1 MDLRR
6 VLTIAGSDPSGGA
19 GVQADLKTFASFGLY
34 GESAIA
40 SLTAQNTCGVYGV
53 LDVPPAFLTDQI
65 DAVFS
70 DIRPD
75 AVKVGMLS
83 TAENVRAVAEALGR
97 HGAGNVVVDPVMV
110 ATSGGSL
117 MRGDAF
123 DALVGDLLPVADVV
137 TPNLPEAVAL
147 AGLDGEPADVG
158 GMVAAARAIA
168 RLTPGAVLVKGGHLT
183 GGESVDVLLPPGAA
197 EPVVMRA
204 PRVDTANTHGTGC
217 TLSSAIACGLAEGM
231 PLEDAVRRAKAYVG
245 RCLAAGL
252 DLGKGGGPMDHMAPW
267 RLAPAGGAACRGG
280 AAGEDGYGEGVR
292 ALVVGGS
299 PVRPAPGLLR
309 ALVLQ
314 ADVVVACD
322 SGADACREAGI
333 RIDVLVGDLDSVS
346 SEGLAYAH
354 AQDADERLCS
364 WEKDDTDL
372 GLAVAW
378 LRGRWPAG
386 VRATFTGVCGGRAD
400 HGLAVWGLLARAA
413 DLQAVVEEND
423 ASYRVLVAGSP
434 RGATWRLRPSDAG
447 RTASVVALAGGT
459 CVSEEGMHWDLDHAM
474 LDVLDDLGVSNIVV
488 APDARVTVHGGCAL
502 VALLR
507 ERDGK
512 GKTLRQGR
520 G

>member
-6 VLTIAGSDPSGGA
+6 VLTIAGSDSSGGA
-19 GVQADLKTFASFGLY
+19 GIQADLKTIAAFGLY

-40 SLTAQNTCGVYGV
+40 SLTAQNTCGVDGV
-53 LDVPPAFLTDQI
+53 LDVPPAFLTRQV

-83 TAENVRAVAEALGR
+83 TAENVRAAAAALARHRAE
-97 HGAGNVVVDPVMV
+97 NVVVDPVMV

-123 DALVGDLLPVADVV
+123 GALVDDLLPLADVV

-147 AGLDGEPADVG
+147 AGLEGEPDGVE
-158 GMVAAARAIA
+158 GMVEAARAIA
-168 RLTPGAVLVKGGHLT
+168 RLTPGAVLVKGGHLS
-183 GGESVDVLLPPGAA
+183 GGPESADVLLAPGSD
-197 EPVVMRA
+197 EPVVLRA
-204 PRVDTANTHGTGC
+204 PRVDTTDTHGTGC

-231 PLEDAVRRAKAYVG
+231 PLEGAVRRAKAYVG

-252 DLGKGGGPMDHMAPW
+252 DLGAGGGPMDHMAPW
-267 RLAPAGGAACRGG
+267 RLGRPTGTDAACPAA
-280 AAGEDGYGEGVR
+280 AAGTAVR

-299 PVRPAPGLLR
+299 PMRPSPELLR

-322 SGADACREAGI
+322 SGADACRAAGI
-333 RIDVLVGDLDSVS
+333 RVDVLVGDLDSVS
-346 SEGLAYAH
+346 PEGLSYARMCG
-354 AQDADERLCS
+354 AEERLCS

-378 LRGRWPAG
+378 LRERWPEG

-413 DLQAVVEEND
+413 DLGAVVEEDD
-423 ASYRVLVAGSP
+423 ASYRVLVAGSA
-434 RGATWRLRPSDAG
+434 RGGTWRLRPSDAG
-447 RTASVVALAGGT
+447 RTVSVVALAGGT
-459 CVSEEGMHWDLDHAM
+459 CVSEVGMHWGLDHAM

-488 APDARVTVHGGCAL
+488 APDARVAVHGGCAL

-507 ERDGK
+507 ARDDK
-512 GKTLRQGR
+512 GRAVL
-520 G
+520 